1 MDTGKFQAKMAY
13 HTLGQKDENSAPF
26 VILQFEYTDH
36 SGNPCEIK
44 YLGSLS
50 DKARPYTID
59 YLRSIGYK
67 GELKS
72 YNEIRDF
79 TLNEAKLETE
89 DITIVIGDEEYN
101 GKTRYKVKYFY
112 KGRREL
118 TDAERDKLCKS
129 VYAYVNKAP
138 KAAPKAAPKKAA
150 PKRNA
155 PTKKQEAEAE
165 KGLDELFDA
174 DENVDGSEKV
184 PF

>member
-13 HTLGQKDENSAPF
+13 HTLGQKDEHSAPF

-50 DKARPYTID
+50 EKARPYTID

-72 YNEIRDF
+72 YKEIRDF
-79 TLNEAKLETE
+79 TLSEAQLETE
-89 DITIVIGDEEYN
+89 DITIVIGEEEFK

-118 TDAERDKLCKS
+118 TNAERDKLCASIFK
-129 VYAYVNKAP
+129 YMGGKGAPEPAKP
-138 KAAPKAAPKKAA
+138 KAKSKPK
-150 PKRNA
+150 NA
-155 PTKKQEAEAE
+155 PTKKQEAEAA
-165 KGLDELFDA
+165 KGLDELFDP